1 MKTNA
6 VRLLD
11 EAKIP
16 YELREYEVDPNDL
29 AAETVAEKIGM
40 PPEQVFKILVVRGDR
55 NGRDRYSKMRRDARV
70 LSQK

>member
-16 YELREYEVDPNDL
+16 YELRQYEVDPED
-29 AAETVAEKIGM
+29 AAVAKNIGM
-40 PPEQVFKILVVRGDR
+40 PAEQVFKTLVVRGDCLWGISR
-55 NGRDRYSKMRRDARV
+55 PVACSFIGRHPG
-70 LSQK
+70 Q

>member
-16 YELREYEVDPNDL
+16 YELRQYEVDPEDPGRR
-29 AAETVAEKIGM
+29 EKH
-40 PPEQVFKILVVRGDR
+40 R
-55 NGRDRYSKMRRDARV
+55 NAGGTGFSKR
-70 LSQK
+70 

>member
-16 YELREYEVDPNDL
+16 YELRQYEVDPED
-29 AAETVAEKIGM
+29 AAVAK
-40 PPEQVFKILVVRGDR
+40 KHR
-55 NGRDRYSKMRRDARV
+55 NAGGTGFQNVSSA
-70 LSQK
+70 